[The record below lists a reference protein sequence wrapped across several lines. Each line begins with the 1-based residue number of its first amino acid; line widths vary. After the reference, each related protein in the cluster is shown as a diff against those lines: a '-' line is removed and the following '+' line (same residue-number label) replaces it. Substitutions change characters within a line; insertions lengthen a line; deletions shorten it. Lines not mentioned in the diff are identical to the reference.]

1 MNALYNEQQFD
12 LLLAENTF
20 IMQSRE
26 EIKQHLKLLRTCM
39 NAINDMDAKFW
50 MVAFAYKTPV
60 DPFEIIYFF
69 NHFAI
74 TKRKSSHSESQF

>member
-1 MNALYNEQQFD
+1 VLFKLIVVFGLKALNICERELVNALYNEQQFD

-39 NAINDMDAKFW
+39 NAINDMDAKF
-50 MVAFAYKTPV
+50 
-60 DPFEIIYFF
+60 
-69 NHFAI
+69 
-74 TKRKSSHSESQF
+74 